1 MNTLVN
7 RIVMDAFVIFLGII
21 VIWFI
26 VARFKSRRK
35 KLIDL
40 TKQQQTI
47 DDKIKKA
54 IQKSESTPKRST
66 ANNSD

>member
-1 MNTLVN
+1 
-7 RIVMDAFVIFLGII
+7 MDAFVIFLGII